1 MSIISHGG
9 RKEIPNRTPVNQIHQ
24 TLNLLSQTGRVR
36 LDTEEIDALAYALD
50 GLAPERV
57 ALFGSRV
64 EPDRRGGDVDLL
76 ILSDAPAYEL
86 SKRVAT
92 RFFSRCEEK
101 IDVVVLPVHGATPE
115 QQAFLDLIKGVDLV

>member
-1 MSIISHGG
+1 MNSF
-9 RKEIPNRTPVNQIHQ
+9 QQ
-24 TLNLLSQTGRVR
+24 TLNVLSQAGRVR
-36 LDTEEIDALAYALD
+36 LDTQEIDALAYALE
-50 GLAPERV
+50 GLGPERV

-101 IDVVVLPVHGATPE
+101 IDVVVLPAHGATPG
-115 QQAFLDLIKGVDLV
+115 QQAFLDSIKSVDLA

>member
-1 MSIISHGG
+1 MTHDM
-9 RKEIPNRTPVNQIHQ
+9 NQIHQ
-24 TLNLLSQTGRVR
+24 TLNLLSQAGRVR
-36 LDTEEIDALAYALD
+36 LDTEEIDALAYALE

-101 IDVVVLPVHGATPE
+101 IDVVVMPAHGATPE
-115 QQAFLDLIKGVDLV
+115 QQAFLDSITGVDLV

>member
-1 MSIISHGG
+1 M
-9 RKEIPNRTPVNQIHQ
+9 NQIHQ

-50 GLAPERV
+50 GLTPVRV
-57 ALFGSRV
+57 ALFGSWV
-64 EPDRRGGDVDLL
+64 EPGRRGGDVDLL

-101 IDVVVLPVHGATPE
+101 IDVVVLPAHGATRE
-115 QQAFLDLIKGVDLV
+115 QQAFLDSIKGIDLV

>member
-1 MSIISHGG
+1 MNGFYHSL
-9 RKEIPNRTPVNQIHQ
+9 TV
-24 TLNLLSQTGRVR
+24 LSQAGRVR
-36 LDTEEIDALAYALD
+36 LDAEEIDALAYALD
-50 GLAPERV
+50 GLAPDRV

-64 EPDRRGGDVDLL
+64 ESDRRGGDVDLL

-101 IDVVVLPVHGATPE
+101 IDVVVLPAHGATPE
-115 QQAFLDLIKGVDLV
+115 QQAFLDSIKGIDLA

>member
-1 MSIISHGG
+1 M
-9 RKEIPNRTPVNQIHQ
+9 
-24 TLNLLSQTGRVR
+24 R
-36 LDTEEIDALAYALD
+36 LDRQEIDALAYALE
-50 GLAPERV
+50 GLTPLRV

-76 ILSDAPAYEL
+76 ILADAPAYEL

-101 IDVVVLPVHGATPE
+101 IDVVVMPAHGATAE
-115 QQAFLDLIKGVDLV
+115 QQAFLDSITALDLV

>member
-1 MSIISHGG
+1 MNRFSHSL
-9 RKEIPNRTPVNQIHQ
+9 TV
-24 TLNLLSQTGRVR
+24 LSQTGRVR

-50 GLAPERV
+50 GLAPDRV

-64 EPDRRGGDVDLL
+64 ESDRRGGDVDLL

-101 IDVVVLPVHGATPE
+101 IDVVVLPAHGATAE
-115 QQAFLDLIKGVDLV
+115 QQAFLDSIKSIDLA

>member
-1 MSIISHGG
+1 MS
-9 RKEIPNRTPVNQIHQ
+9 TPAQSQAVKQR
-24 TLNLLSQTGRVR
+24 LLVLRQAGRVR
-36 LDTEEIDALAYALD
+36 LDDEEIDALAQALE
-50 GLAPERV
+50 GLAPARL

-76 ILSDAPAYEL
+76 IISDAPAYET

-101 IDVVVLPVHGATPE
+101 IDVVVLPLHGATPE
-115 QQAFLDLIKGVDLV
+115 QQAFLESIHAIDIA